1 MSAADQG
8 KVLGTLAATVHA
20 LDPVD
25 RVPLILTT
33 GTQITDP
40 AIAEQI
46 SNPDC
51 WEGGTPP
58 TDPSPGKSSRKAVK
72 ATEDN

>member
-1 MSAADQG
+1 MSAVDQG

-25 RVPLILTT
+25 RVPLILTA
-33 GTQITDP
+33 GTEITDP

-46 SNPDC
+46 TNPDC
-51 WEGGTPP
+51 WAGGKPP
-58 TDPSPGKSSRKAVK
+58 TDPSPGKSSRKAAK
-72 ATEDN
+72 AAEDN

>member
-1 MSAADQG
+1 MSTADRGQ
-8 KVLGTLAATVHA
+8 VLGTLAATVHA

-25 RVPLILTT
+25 RVPLILTA
-33 GTQITDP
+33 GTEITDP

-51 WEGGTPP
+51 WEGGPP
-58 TDPSPGKSSRKAVK
+58 TGPSPGKSSRKAAK
-72 ATEDN
+72 ASEDN

>member
-25 RVPLILTT
+25 RVPLILIASTE
-33 GTQITDP
+33 ITDP

-46 SNPDC
+46 TNPDC
-51 WEGGTPP
+51 WEGGKPP
-58 TDPSPGKSSRKAVK
+58 EPSTGKPSRKPAK
-72 ATEDN
+72 AAEDS